1 MGSASGN
8 PGAKNNGNGPKT
20 DLEILDSA
28 AKSHSEAHKDA
39 HAVLDDETVTE
50 LSDEINSST
59 NFGLSDDAFIAI
71 ELVTSDPSV
80 NNRNPAILHLPL
92 ASDDEEYTVDNGGVL
107 MALVVDHGDDRVPIQ
122 AMGITREETEDKIST
137 QSSDGTEVSVEMKV
151 FGENETSGLG
161 LLETTADTPAREDSV
176 STQSIHGSVGCEMC
190 TTIIATACVGSS
202 RITQTSCA
210 KAAVSAGAF
219 NPWAGGAA
227 AAFCLYVVQNATT
240 LTCTAAPGTICV
252 GAGICD

>member
-50 LSDEINSST
+50 LS
-59 NFGLSDDAFIAI
+59 IAI

-122 AMGITREETEDKIST
+122 AMGITREEAEDEIST
-137 QSSDGTEVSVEMKV
+137 QSSDGTEASVEMKV